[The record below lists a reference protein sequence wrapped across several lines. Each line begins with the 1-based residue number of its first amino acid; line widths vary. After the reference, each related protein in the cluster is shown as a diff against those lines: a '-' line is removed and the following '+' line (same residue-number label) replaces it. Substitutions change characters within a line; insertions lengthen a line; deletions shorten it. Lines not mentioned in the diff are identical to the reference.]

1 MNNFLILSIIFF
13 IGILIIGRLSGGFNI
28 GLKVF
33 MFLVVIWCLGYL
45 SN

>member
-1 MNNFLILSIIFF
+1 MNNFLVISAIFF
-13 IGILIIGRLSGGFNI
+13 SGVVIIDRVSGGFNI
-28 GLKVF
+28 SLKVF